1 MKYRIYSNNRTY
13 SNKCP
18 VPKEVLKIGHK
29 VVDFSEKLVILLT
42 PTPLK
47 KKKKRLT
54 VYDVIFNIS
63 FFKKKK
69 KKSHFNFPI
78 TRSVQFI

>member
-47 KKKKRLT
+47 KKKK
-54 VYDVIFNIS
+54 
-63 FFKKKK
+63 KKK
-69 KKSHFNFPI
+69 
-78 TRSVQFI
+78 TYGL